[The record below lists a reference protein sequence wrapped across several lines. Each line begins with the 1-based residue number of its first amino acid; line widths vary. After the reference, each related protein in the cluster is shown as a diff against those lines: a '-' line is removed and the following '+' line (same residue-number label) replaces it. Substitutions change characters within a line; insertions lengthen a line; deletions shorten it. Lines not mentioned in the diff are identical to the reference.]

1 MDTQKQIDH
10 LIELAIEQREEIA
23 RIVSS
28 LPELRNQL
36 RDEVALALEDVE
48 PHLRDELAVLAGNEV
63 KALEGKI
70 SSEVKELLSRL
81 ELAAGA
87 KYTALM
93 QEREKNAH
101 LLEVAEQRIQLA
113 AAELPDKI
121 TQLLD
126 EAVKT
131 RTEFAVPAT
140 LQPLGKWKAGE
151 YQALDVVSLN
161 GDSYIANE
169 TTREKPSR
177 SAKSWTLLAARGAGG
192 GGSNINSITDLTGTP
207 GVGQLLI
214 GDGGTFQLNT
224 LTAGSNVTITNTPGG
239 IEIAATGGGGGS
251 GTVTRVAAT
260 GDGAVAVSGS
270 PITTSGTFA
279 ISLAS
284 TAVTAGSYG
293 AANKVGTFTVDSQGR
308 LSAAADATISISTG
322 QVTGLGSAALQST
335 TFFAPAT
342 TGSDILRGNGTGG
355 FSSVVVG
362 TGLTYAGGTLS
373 ATGGG
378 GGSGTVTSVA
388 VTSDGDVTSSGGPI
402 TASGTFTLGLSSTS
416 VTAGSYGAAGS
427 VGTFSVD
434 AKGRL
439 TAAANT
445 AIAITAGQV
454 SGLGSAAFEST
465 TYFAPATTGTLILA
479 GNGSGG
485 FSTVTVGSGLTYNA
499 GTLASTAGG
508 GSVTSVALTAGTGI
522 SISGGP
528 ITTAGTIEVTNT
540 APDQVVA
547 LTQGGTTTITGTYP
561 NFTISSADQY
571 TGTVTSVSLTAGT
584 GISISGGPITSS
596 GAIQVINSAPDQT
609 VTLTQ
614 GGTTTITGTYPN
626 FTISSADQYTGTVT
640 SVTAQ
645 GTADISV
652 TGGPITTSGTLY
664 FGLSDTS
671 VTAGSYGNS
680 TNVAQFSVDAKGR
693 LTAAAT
699 VPISITSGQVSDG
712 VVKSLFGQQG
722 VITSLSYAALDTTAS
737 ITPSTGQIAW
747 DGTEGAIKSG
757 LLGSSVQALLGVDS
771 HIRVYNPT
779 GQNMVK
785 GQAVVASGSSGTR
798 LSVTF
803 GLGTNDSNTAETLG
817 VVAESITNNQ
827 QGYILT
833 KGLLKPV
840 DTNAFNEGDILYI
853 SSVTPGALTNVRPIA
868 PNHAV
873 RIGYVIKKAGSADGI
888 IYVDPLN
895 GFELGELH
903 DVYTSSVTNNDFLVY
918 DGTDGRWENY
928 TAANARTAMG
938 LGSAALQATTYFAPA
953 TTGTAILA
961 ANGSGGFSPV
971 TVGTGLSYVGGT
983 LSALD
988 AGGTVT
994 SVTAQGSADISVT
1007 GGPITTSGT
1016 LYFALS
1022 DTTVAAGTYGSSTQV
1037 GQFNV
1042 DAKGR
1047 LTSASS
1053 VTIQIGTGQVT
1064 GLGSAATQSTTFFA
1078 PATTGAAI
1086 LAGNGS
1092 GGFSSVTVGTGLTYT
1107 GGTLSSTGSSGG
1119 ITNVVSTTGSYT
1131 LTSTPT
1137 LLRTTPT
1144 DFGTTVKLPDATTMT
1159 VGTGKFEIQ
1168 NLSNFHVRI
1177 ANTSGTLLGFVE
1189 SFGTVEI
1196 ELASNSTA
1204 AGVWVLNNAIRL
1216 GTSALRRSN
1225 SQATGVA
1232 NTTEQ
1237 PVIELDS
1244 NRVFI
1249 LLANSSDAIYGQVY
1263 DQSTNTWGSETLIR
1277 NVAVGSR
1284 SAAKLVTTDRILV
1297 VSCNA
1302 ASAFE
1307 AVVLSIS
1314 GTTITVNTAATRTL
1328 TQGTV
1333 DTFRFFRAIPSGG
1346 FVYGWGNAANS
1357 VTALIAVTV
1366 SGTTPTIGADVIA
1379 FSAVQN
1385 FNVLAHTA
1393 TNRII
1398 MLHADDSIGVGGF
1411 LVASLSGTTFTFGTR
1426 VSSGISHNQAPK
1438 FYQLTD
1444 DSYFFAVFNS
1454 STLDSRVGVIS
1465 LSGSTITRY
1474 ISSNLGIQF
1483 VRDAIKISSTKIFFT
1498 IGTTIVY
1505 YNILTFTGS
1514 SVSVGTPMQ
1523 TDPATG
1529 MTFCLFL
1536 RGNDLYL
1543 NGNANRFIVVD
1554 VSGASPVFRS
1564 SLIYSGSTNVL
1575 PQFVDSYLPAGEIGI
1590 ISSDLAVYSIVANA
1604 SIQNSVGAGTIHV
1617 SNNLGTTTIGS
1628 TAAFKSTSGGNK
1640 NFIMPITILYA
1651 GTSVTEIRKIE
1662 LA

>member
-23 RIVSS
+23 RIVGS

-36 RDEVALALEDVE
+36 RDEVALALEEVE
-48 PHLRDELAVLAGNEV
+48 PHLRDALAVMAGDEV
-63 KALEGKI
+63 KALEGKL
-70 SSEVKELLSRL
+70 SSEVKDLLSRL

-113 AAELPDKI
+113 AAELPEKI

-131 RTEFAVPAT
+131 RSEFAVPAT

-169 TTREKPSR
+169 TTRENPSR

-293 AANKVGTFTVDSQGR
+293 AANKVGTFTVDGQGR
-308 LSAAADATISISTG
+308 LTAAADATISISTG

-342 TGSDILRGNGTGG
+342 TGSDILRGNGSGG

-362 TGLTYAGGTLS
+362 TGLTYTGGTLS

-378 GGSGTVTSVA
+378 GGGGTVTSVA

-427 VGTFSVD
+427 VGTFTVD

-485 FSTVTVGSGLTYNA
+485 FSSVTVGSGLTYNA
-499 GTLASTAGG
+499 GTLESTAGG

-528 ITTAGTIEVTNT
+528 ITTSGVIEVTNT

-596 GAIQVINSAPDQT
+596 GSIQVINSAPDQT
-609 VTLTQ
+609 VVLT
-614 GGTTTITGTYPN
+614 GSGTTSVTGTYPN

-645 GTADISV
+645 GSADISV

-680 TNVAQFSVDAKGR
+680 TNVGQFSVDAKGR
-693 LTAAAT
+693 LTSAAN
-699 VPISITSGQVSDG
+699 VPISITAGQVQG
-712 VVKSLFGQQG
+712 GFVTSLFGKQG
-722 VITSLSYAALDTTAS
+722 VITSLSYADFDTT
-737 ITPSTGQIAW
+737 
-747 DGTEGAIKSG
+747 
-757 LLGSSVQALLGVDS
+757 SSVTPATGRLTWSPDNGTLDLGLSGGNVNALVGVDQ
-771 HIRVYNPT
+771 HVLVLNPT
-779 GQNMVK
+779 GTAMTK

-803 GLGTNDSNTAETLG
+803 GLGNADSNTAETLG
-817 VVAESITNNQ
+817 LVAEPISNNQ
-827 QGYILT
+827 QGHIIT
-833 KGLLKPV
+833 KGLLRAV

-853 SSVTPGALTNVRPIA
+853 SSVTRGALTNVRPIA

-873 RIGYVIKKAGSADGI
+873 RIGYVIKKAGVADGI

-918 DGTDGRWENY
+918 DGGDKRWENY

-961 ANGSGGFSPV
+961 GNGSGGFSPV

-1022 DTTVAAGTYGSSTQV
+1022 DTTVAAGTYGSATQV

-1047 LTSASS
+1047 LTTAAS
-1053 VTIQIGTGQVT
+1053 VTIAIAASAVSGLATVATSGAYADLTGKPTLGT
-1064 GLGSAATQSTTFFA
+1064 
-1078 PATTGAAI
+1078 I
-1086 LAGNGS
+1086 
-1092 GGFSSVTVGTGLTYT
+1092 SSQDSSNVSIT
-1107 GGTLSSTGSSGG
+1107 GGSINGTAIGASTAS
-1119 ITNVVSTTGSYT
+1119 
-1131 LTSTPT
+1131 
-1137 LLRTTPT
+1137 
-1144 DFGTTVKLPDATTMT
+1144 
-1159 VGTGKFEIQ
+1159 TGKF
-1168 NLSNFHVRI
+1168 
-1177 ANTSGTLLGFVE
+1177 TTLD
-1189 SFGTVEI
+1189 
-1196 ELASNSTA
+1196 
-1204 AGVWVLNNAIRL
+1204 
-1216 GTSALRRSN
+1216 
-1225 SQATGVA
+1225 ATGNVGFDGGTFTFNEA
-1232 NTTEQ
+1232 GADKDFRFEGDTQTHLLFGDASVDRIGIALTA
-1237 PVIELDS
+1237 PAARLDIS
-1244 NRVFI
+1244 GNYAQNI
-1249 LLANSSDAIYGQVY
+1249 
-1263 DQSTNTWGSETLIR
+1263 
-1277 NVAVGSR
+1277 VAVAALDIDC
-1284 SAAKLVTTDRILV
+1284 SAGNFFTK
-1297 VSCNA
+1297 
-1302 ASAFE
+1302 
-1307 AVVLSIS
+1307 
-1314 GTTITVNTAATRTL
+1314 TI
-1328 TQGTV
+1328 
-1333 DTFRFFRAIPSGG
+1333 
-1346 FVYGWGNAANS
+1346 AANS
-1357 VTALIAVTV
+1357 
-1366 SGTTPTIGADVIA
+1366 
-1379 FSAVQN
+1379 
-1385 FNVLAHTA
+1385 
-1393 TNRII
+1393 
-1398 MLHADDSIGVGGF
+1398 
-1411 LVASLSGTTFTFGTR
+1411 TFTFSNVPATRAFAFTLELTHTSGSVTWPTSVKWPKDTAPTLTAGKTHLFMFVTDDGGTR
-1426 VSSGISHNQAPK
+1426 W
-1438 FYQLTD
+1438 
-1444 DSYFFAVFNS
+1444 
-1454 STLDSRVGVIS
+1454 
-1465 LSGSTITRY
+1465 
-1474 ISSNLGIQF
+1474 
-1483 VRDAIKISSTKIFFT
+1483 
-1498 IGTTIVY
+1498 
-1505 YNILTFTGS
+1505 
-1514 SVSVGTPMQ
+1514 
-1523 TDPATG
+1523 
-1529 MTFCLFL
+1529 
-1536 RGNDLYL
+1536 RGAAL
-1543 NGNANRFIVVD
+1543 VD
-1554 VSGASPVFRS
+1554 YV
-1564 SLIYSGSTNVL
+1564 N
-1575 PQFVDSYLPAGEIGI
+1575 
-1590 ISSDLAVYSIVANA
+1590 
-1604 SIQNSVGAGTIHV
+1604 
-1617 SNNLGTTTIGS
+1617 
-1628 TAAFKSTSGGNK
+1628 
-1640 NFIMPITILYA
+1640 
-1651 GTSVTEIRKIE
+1651 
-1662 LA
+1662 